1 MTLRVRW
8 LGRVPDREALDLQT
22 SLFEHGHEQHLLLLE
37 HPHVFTHG
45 ARAELDKNVLV
56 DPASVGAE
64 LVAVNDAALVSL
76 LNDQIRSIPG
86 VTEVE
91 TFIYLKLS
99 KQTFNWGTR

>member
-1 MTLRVRW
+1 M
-8 LGRVPDREALDLQT
+8 
-22 SLFEHGHEQHLLLLE
+22 
-37 HPHVFTHG
+37 
-45 ARAELDKNVLV
+45 
-56 DPASVGAE
+56 
-64 LVAVNDAALVSL
+64 NDAALVSL